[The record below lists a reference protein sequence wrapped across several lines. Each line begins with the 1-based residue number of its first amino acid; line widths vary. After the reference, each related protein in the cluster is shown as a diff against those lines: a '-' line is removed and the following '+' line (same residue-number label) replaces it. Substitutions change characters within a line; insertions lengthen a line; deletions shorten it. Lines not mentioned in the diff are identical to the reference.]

1 MQVAEGDRKFLPIR
15 ERPDFFIHPISGK
28 DFQNYFIKL
37 IADDFLFVIR
47 VSEKEKYFFQKKSKF
62 SVTFFQGSSLKDK

>member
-1 MQVAEGDRKFLPIR
+1 MPSSRRKPEVFTHQRTIG
-15 ERPDFFIHPISGK
+15 FFIHPISGK

-37 IADDFLFVIR
+37 IADDFPFVVR
-47 VSEKEKYFFQKKSKF
+47 VSEKEKYFFQKKLKF